1 MIGKFLSL
9 PYKIDCI
16 MDKIEENQ
24 YIVPDKNREDFEDAW
39 YDWFESGKTPT
50 EDDFDE
56 SFNL

>member
-1 MIGKFLSL
+1 
-9 PYKIDCI
+9 